1 MTNSYDRNNRNTDS
15 RRRSTSAS
23 DSTHRTGNYGQRS
36 SAASGSRR
44 KNTAVQ
50 SAASSRQSA
59 PSQNSKQRQRD
70 HATSQHAA
78 TPKKTKHHASSYPN
92 QATLW
97 TKNSG
102 KASKKSSGIG
112 SFFGSI
118 LMGIGRVLKAI
129 IFGIG
134 HFFAVALTWISRS
147 KIAIFATVAVLVFVA
162 IGLVDL
168 GVNWGKVY
176 PGVKIGEV
184 DLSGKTAD
192 EAALLINT
200 AYADRL
206 AEKEVLIFA
215 NEEASTNIEQTIAN
229 NQNNALAEQQ
239 TVEEALANKTLWTA
253 TATSLSAQLDTEAMT
268 QEALSVGREDGGI
281 FERFSA
287 MAFGHVIYP
296 RATYDGE
303 ALEHLAVEID
313 AAIGIPR
320 INFNIRMYAD
330 KAWVTDGR
338 DGDMLNRDDFKNLL
352 DSSFLAADG
361 NQASFVAKTEYAPI
375 QITREEAERT
385 AAFV

>member
-1 MTNSYDRNNRNTDS
+1 
-15 RRRSTSAS
+15 
-23 DSTHRTGNYGQRS
+23 
-36 SAASGSRR
+36 
-44 KNTAVQ
+44 
-50 SAASSRQSA
+50 
-59 PSQNSKQRQRD
+59 
-70 HATSQHAA
+70 
-78 TPKKTKHHASSYPN
+78 
-92 QATLW
+92 
-97 TKNSG
+97 
-102 KASKKSSGIG
+102 
-112 SFFGSI
+112 
-118 LMGIGRVLKAI
+118 MGIGRVLKAI

-385 AAFV
+385 AAFVNETIVQGATFPYGDTEWTATAADIGAWIKTRVLEEDDGYKLEPYLDQTVAKGIMLNHLKTNFDGDTMKVAFEVTDDGQQVVHTDTEETIPLVGEAVSTL